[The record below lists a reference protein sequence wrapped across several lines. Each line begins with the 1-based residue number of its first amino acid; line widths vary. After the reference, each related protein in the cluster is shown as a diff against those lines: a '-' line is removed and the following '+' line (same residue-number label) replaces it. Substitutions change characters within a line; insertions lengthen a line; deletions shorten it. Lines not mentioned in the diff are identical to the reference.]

1 MEGGMPGKDLSSFHF
16 QFPFLYIKTVPVS
29 GRRPGLASIGEHP
42 LDLPTSIYST
52 QLCRKVTLSRLTD
65 SLPI

>member
-16 QFPFLYIKTVPVS
+16 QFPFLSIKTVPVS

-52 QLCRKVTLSRLTD
+52 QLGK
-65 SLPI
+65 